1 LKTKGLQKIAVV
13 GLGLLGGSVSLAL
26 LRCLPEVA
34 VIGYAHRRKT
44 RDKARSFGSGFEVTG
59 SLEQAVSEADLV
71 VLASPVCTFEA
82 IFADMAPFLPDQ
94 CIVTDVGST
103 KVKIHQWAAKYLPK
117 QAIYVGSHPMAGSE
131 QSGLEYARDDLFE
144 RALCLVTFRKNT
156 PQWALN
162 TVSELWQTLGCRV
175 KSLLPDQHDRIV
187 AKISHVPHV
196 MAASLMNAS
205 LPDDLFYAGKGFVDT
220 SRVASGPEEV
230 WTDILLTNAQHVSK
244 GIDKT
249 IAELTKLKT
258 AIRTGRRSRVQ
269 QLLNQA
275 REKRAKMINDKIS
288 RKELL

>member
-1 LKTKGLQKIAVV
+1 M
-13 GLGLLGGSVSLAL
+13 AL

-34 VIGYAHRRKT
+34 VVGYAHRLKT
-44 RDKARSFGSGFEVTG
+44 RNKAKALGHDFEVTG
-59 SLEQAVSEADLV
+59 SLEQAVSQADLV

-82 IFADMAPFLPDQ
+82 LLKDMAPWLPEQ

-103 KVKIHQWAAKYLPK
+103 KVQIHDWAAKTLPK
-117 QAIYVGSHPMAGSE
+117 HVVYVGSHPMAGSE

-144 RALCLVTFRKNT
+144 HALCLVTHRKNT
-156 PQWALN
+156 PQWAVN
-162 TVSELWQTLGCRV
+162 TVSSLWETLGCRV
-175 KSLLPDQHDRIV
+175 ESLQPAQHDRIV
-187 AKISHVPHV
+187 ARISHVPHV

-205 LPDDLFYAGKGFVDT
+205 SFEDLSYTGKGFVDT

-249 IAELTKLKT
+249 IAELTKLQT
-258 AIRTGRRSRVQ
+258 AIQTGRRSRVM
-269 QLLNQA
+269 QLLSRA
-275 REKRAKMINDKIS
+275 REKRVRMINEKIS

>member
-1 LKTKGLQKIAVV
+1 METKGLQKISVI

-34 VIGYAHRRKT
+34 VVGYAHRRKT
-44 RDKARSFGSGFEVTG
+44 RDKAKDLGSGFEVTG
-59 SLEQAVSEADLV
+59 SLEQAVSRADLV

-82 IFADMAPFLPDQ
+82 LFQDMAPFLPDQ

-103 KVKIHQWAAKYLPK
+103 KVKIHHWAAKHLPK
-117 QAIYVGSHPMAGSE
+117 KTVYVGSHPMAGSE

-144 RALCLVTFRKNT
+144 RALCLITLRKDT
-156 PQWALN
+156 PQWAVK
-162 TVSELWQTLGCRV
+162 TVSEVWKTLGCRV
-175 KSLLPDQHDRIV
+175 ESMLPDQHDRVV

-205 LPDDLFYAGKGFVDT
+205 HPEDLMYTGRGFVDT
-220 SRVASGPEEV
+220 SRVASGPEEI

-258 AIRTGRRSRVQ
+258 AIESGRRGRVR

-275 REKRAKMINDKIS
+275 RQKRAKMIDDKIS

>member
-1 LKTKGLQKIAVV
+1 M
-13 GLGLLGGSVSLAL
+13 
-26 LRCLPEVA
+26 
-34 VIGYAHRRKT
+34 GYAHRLKT
-44 RDKARSFGSGFEVTG
+44 RNKAKALGHGFEVTD

-82 IFADMAPFLPDQ
+82 IFKALAPCLPDQ

-103 KVKIHQWAAKYLPK
+103 KVQVHQWAAETLPK

-144 RALCLVTFRKNT
+144 HALCLITHRKNT
-156 PQWALN
+156 PQWAIN
-162 TVSELWQTLGCRV
+162 TVSGLWQTLGCRV
-175 KSLLPDQHDRIV
+175 ESLLPDQHDRIV
-187 AKISHVPHV
+187 ARISHVPHV

-205 LPDDLFYAGKGFVDT
+205 DFKDLSYTGKGFVDT

-258 AIRTGRRSRVQ
+258 AIQTGRRSRVM
-269 QLLNQA
+269 QLLNRA
-275 REKRAKMINDKIS
+275 REKRVKMIKDKIS

>member
-1 LKTKGLQKIAVV
+1 MKTKGLQKIAVI

-34 VIGYAHRRKT
+34 VIGYARRRKT
-44 RDKARSFGSGFEVTG
+44 RARARALGSGFEVTG
-59 SLEQAVSEADLV
+59 SLEQAVSQADLV
-71 VLASPVCTFEA
+71 ILASPVCTFEA
-82 IFADMAPFLPDQ
+82 IFKDIAPFLPDQ

-103 KVKIHQWAAKYLPK
+103 KVQIHQWAQRHLPK

-144 RALCLVTFRKNT
+144 RALCLVTFRRNT
-156 PQWALN
+156 PSWAVDA
-162 TVSELWQTLGCRV
+162 VSTLWQTLGCRV
-175 KSLLPDQHDRIV
+175 KGLLPDQHDRIV

-205 LPDDLFYAGKGFVDT
+205 NPDDLFYTGKGFVDT

-230 WTDILLTNAQHVSK
+230 WTDILLTNARHVSN

-258 AIRTGRRSRVQ
+258 AVQTGRRSRLM
-269 QLLNQA
+269 QLLKQA
-275 REKRAKMINDKIS
+275 RDKRAKMIEDKIS

>member
-1 LKTKGLQKIAVV
+1 LKTKGLQKIGVI

-44 RDKARSFGSGFEVTG
+44 REKARALGCGFEVTD
-59 SLEQAVSEADLV
+59 SLQQAVSSADLV

-82 IFADMAPFLPDQ
+82 IFKDMAPFLPDQ

-103 KVKIHQWAAKYLPK
+103 KVQIHRWAAASLPK

-144 RALCLVTFRKNT
+144 RALCLVTHRKNT
-156 PQWALN
+156 PEWAVNMVL
-162 TVSELWQTLGCRV
+162 SLWQTLGCRV
-175 KSLLPDQHDRIV
+175 KCLSPDQHDRIV
-187 AKISHVPHV
+187 ARISHVPHV

-205 LPDDLFYAGKGFVDT
+205 HADDLFYSGRGFVDT

-230 WTDILLTNAQHVSK
+230 WTDILLTNALHVSK

-249 IAELTKLKT
+249 IAELTRLKA
-258 AIRTGRRSRVQ
+258 AIQAGRRSRVM
-269 QLLNQA
+269 QLLHQA
-275 REKRAKMINDKIS
+275 REKRAKMIQDKIS